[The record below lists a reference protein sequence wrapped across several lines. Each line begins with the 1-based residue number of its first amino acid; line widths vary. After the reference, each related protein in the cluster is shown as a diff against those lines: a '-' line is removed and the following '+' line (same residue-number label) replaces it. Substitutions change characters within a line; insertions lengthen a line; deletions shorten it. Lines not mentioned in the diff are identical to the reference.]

1 MSCNCPGA
9 PHTSGPFQENRQKLA
24 AEVIRV
30 SAPWCAELEDD
41 GEILFSQW
49 TATPTDVD
57 TQLVISD
64 ESIDE
69 TITSASVAAGTS
81 GVLFQLQNEVQL
93 KRTAE
98 SPTETLIFTF
108 WIFVNGS
115 SGSCD
120 DGCGPSTSSPCG
132 TQGPQG
138 AQGEPGVQGAQ
149 GAAGDD
155 GAQGAQGA
163 QGAAGNNGLTGPQGV
178 PGSQG
183 PQGFVGLTG
192 AQGPRGFA
200 GSQGAQGTQGPQ
212 GLIGAT
218 GAQGSTGAQ
227 GTTGSDGPQ
236 GD

>member
-24 AEVIRV
+24 VEVIRV

-64 ESIDE
+64 ESIDD

-108 WIFVNGS
+108 WIYVNGS
-115 SGSCD
+115 SESCD

-138 AQGEPGVQGAQ
+138 AQGDP
-149 GAAGDD
+149 
-155 GAQGAQGA
+155 GAQGAQRSEERRVGKECR
-163 QGAAGNNGLTGPQGV
+163 AGGGR
-178 PGSQG
+178 SH
-183 PQGFVGLTG
+183 
-192 AQGPRGFA
+192 AEKR
-200 GSQGAQGTQGPQ
+200 
-212 GLIGAT
+212 
-218 GAQGSTGAQ
+218 
-227 GTTGSDGPQ
+227 
-236 GD
+236 